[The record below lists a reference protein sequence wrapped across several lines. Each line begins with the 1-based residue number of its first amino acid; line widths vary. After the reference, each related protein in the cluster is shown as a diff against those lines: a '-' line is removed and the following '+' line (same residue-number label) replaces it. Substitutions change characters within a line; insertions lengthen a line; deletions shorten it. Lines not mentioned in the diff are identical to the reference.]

1 MLTMTA
7 RLSKIMSNKIFI
19 ISGPVAVGKTTVAK
33 AIMKKMP
40 KLQKAVSFT
49 TRKRRAGTAEDKIMK
64 YVSIPEFKE
73 KIRKGDFVEWAIV
86 HGQYYG
92 TDKNVLEKLL
102 KKGPVLLNIDTQGA
116 LILKKKLS
124 NIVLIFIRP
133 ESLEI
138 LKKRLIKRSKGMVDQ
153 KDFQTRIN
161 NVKRELKYTR
171 YYDYQVVN
179 KEGELAKTLAQV
191 SKIIQKELK
200 S

>member
-1 MLTMTA
+1 M
-7 RLSKIMSNKIFI
+7 NKIII

-33 AIMKKMP
+33 IIMKKMP
-40 KLQKAVSFT
+40 YLQKAVSFT
-49 TRKRRAGTAEDKIMK
+49 TRKKRAGTAEDKIMK
-64 YVSIPEFKE
+64 YVTAFEFQK
-73 KIRKGDFVEWAIV
+73 KIKKGDFIEWAIV
-86 HGQYYG
+86 HDQYYG
-92 TDKNVLEKLL
+92 TDKNVLADLL

-116 LILKKKLS
+116 LILKKKMS

-138 LKKRLIKRSKGMVDQ
+138 LKKRIIKRSKGQVDQ
-153 KDFQTRIN
+153 EDFQVRIN

-179 KEGELAKTLAQV
+179 KEGQLAKTLNQV
-191 SKIIQKELK
+191 AKIIKKELK

>member
-1 MLTMTA
+1 MP
-7 RLSKIMSNKIFI
+7 NKIFI

-33 AIMKKMP
+33 EIMKKMP
-40 KLQKAVSFT
+40 FLQKAVSFT
-49 TRKRRAGTAEDKIMK
+49 TRQKRAGIAEDKIMK
-64 YVSIPEFKE
+64 YVTVSEFQK
-73 KIRKGDFVEWAIV
+73 KIQRGDFIEWAIV
-86 HGQYYG
+86 HDQYYG
-92 TDKNVLEKLL
+92 TDKNVLADLL

-138 LKKRLIKRSKGMVDQ
+138 LKKRLIKRSKGKVDQ
-153 KDFQTRIN
+153 KDFQVRIN
-161 NVKRELKYTR
+161 NVKKELKYTK

>member
-1 MLTMTA
+1 MT
-7 RLSKIMSNKIFI
+7 RNKIII

-33 AIMKKMP
+33 IIMKKMP
-40 KLQKAVSFT
+40 YLQKAVSFT
-49 TRKRRAGTAEDKIMK
+49 TRKKRAGTAEDKIMK
-64 YVSIPEFKE
+64 YVTVPEFQK
-73 KIRKGDFVEWAIV
+73 KIQRGDFIEWAIV
-86 HGQYYG
+86 HDQYYG
-92 TDKNVLEKLL
+92 TDKNVLANLL

-116 LILKKKLS
+116 LILKKKLA

-138 LKKRLIKRSKGMVDQ
+138 LKKRLIKRSKGKVDQ
-153 KDFQTRIN
+153 KDFQIRIN

-179 KEGELAKTLAQV
+179 KEGQLAKTLNQV
-191 SKIIQKELK
+191 AKIIKNELK